1 MICKDCQY
9 YKVKKSRGIPLT
21 SNPYVCVKPC
31 RTLQGTLALAEIDV
45 SPEDECHYN
54 REEKKCSQKK

>member
-1 MICKDCQY
+1 MICKDCKY

-31 RTLQGTLALAEIDV
+31 RTLQGALALAEIDV
-45 SPEDECHYN
+45 SPEDECHY
-54 REEKKCSQKK
+54 RKEEK